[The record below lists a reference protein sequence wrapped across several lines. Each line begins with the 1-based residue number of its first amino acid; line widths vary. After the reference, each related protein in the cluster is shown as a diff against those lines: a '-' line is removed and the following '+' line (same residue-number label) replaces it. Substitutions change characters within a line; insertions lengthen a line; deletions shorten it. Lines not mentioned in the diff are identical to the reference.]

1 MKADFLPSSVVDI
14 QEKEAICA
22 DSFRVAS
29 LTQQRFAIALFQ
41 QIERQ
46 VVQVPFEQG
55 TTAIATAYFIH

>member
-1 MKADFLPSSVVDI
+1 MRADFLPPSVVDI

-22 DSFRVAS
+22 S
-29 LTQQRFAIALFQ
+29 QQRFAIALFQ
-41 QIERQ
+41 QLERQ